1 MYARWIAFCV
11 VSAAITVAAMTAGAQ
26 QDEGPILR
34 PRVQP
39 AKPAGA
45 TLLVTCDLACNWK
58 LDGVAKGRVQAGGSA
73 SVKVVLG
80 QHIVAA
86 ATLDDLDKVEK
97 EVDIE
102 ATKQTLVRVE
112 LTPVHDA
119 RLKAE
124 QEARDKAKPEAGATL
139 LVLSDLAC
147 NWKLDG
153 EAKGRIDA
161 GGSAKSKVELGQH
174 LVAAATEDGEDQAK
188 LLSEVKA
195 DGQTVVNI
203 ELKPVRDA
211 RLKAEQEARDKAKQ
225 EAREKAE
232 KEAQDNAA
240 LHQQK
245 KEQEERELAARDEA
259 TGLVWND
266 PATGLMW
273 TKTDNRKSVDWEEAT
288 AYCRNL
294 ELTEHSDWRLPTI
307 DELKGI
313 YDPHAE
319 TVMGSDRLSNLFFW
333 SSTSGTKAG
342 KFVYITFASGISN
355 DYSGTHK
362 MFLRALCVRSFGEGI
377 NKRAR

>member
-1 MYARWIAFCV
+1 MWAL
-11 VSAAITVAAMTAGAQ
+11 VAAMAVVVVSGMAQ
-26 QDEGPILR
+26 EEGPILR
-34 PRVQP
+34 LKKPI
-39 AKPAGA
+39 AKPAIP
-45 TLLVTCDLACNWK
+45 TLLVICDLACNWK
-58 LDGVAKGRVQAGGSA
+58 LDGVAKGRIEAGSSA
-73 SVKVVLG
+73 RVKVELG
-80 QHIVAA
+80 QHMVAA
-86 ATLDDLDKVEK
+86 ATLDDIDQVRHLS
-97 EVDIE
+97 EV
-102 ATKQTLVRVE
+102 KSGGQTVVSLALQPIR
-112 LTPVHDA
+112 DA
-119 RLKAE
+119 RIRAEKKA
-124 QEARDKAKPEAGATL
+124 QEEKAKPEAGATL

-188 LLSEVKA
+188 LFSEVKA

-211 RLKAEQEARDKAKQ
+211 RLKAEKEARDKARQ

>member
-1 MYARWIAFCV
+1 MAVVV
-11 VSAAITVAAMTAGAQ
+11 VSGMAQ
-26 QDEGPILR
+26 EEGPILR
-34 PRVQP
+34 LKKPI
-39 AKPAGA
+39 AKPAIP
-45 TLLVTCDLACNWK
+45 TLLVICDLACNWK
-58 LDGVAKGRVQAGGSA
+58 LDGVAKGRIEAGSSA
-73 SVKVVLG
+73 RVKVELG
-80 QHIVAA
+80 QHMVAA
-86 ATLDDLDKVEK
+86 ATLDDIDQVRHLS
-97 EVDIE
+97 EV
-102 ATKQTLVRVE
+102 KSGGQTVVSLALQPIR
-112 LTPVHDA
+112 DA
-119 RLKAE
+119 RIRAEKKA
-124 QEARDKAKPEAGATL
+124 QEEKAKPEAGATL

-188 LLSEVKA
+188 LFSEVKA

-211 RLKAEQEARDKAKQ
+211 RLKAEKEARDKARQ

-245 KEQEERELAARDEA
+245 KEQEEREQAARDEA

-273 TKTDNRKSVDWEEAT
+273 TKTDNGKSVDWKEAT

-319 TVMGSDRLSNLFFW
+319 TVMGSIRLSNLFFW
-333 SSTSGTKAG
+333 SSTSGTEAE
-342 KFVYITFASGISN
+342 KFFYMSRGTSHE
-355 DYSGTHK
+355 YSGTHK
-362 MFLRALCVRSFGEGI
+362 MLMRALCVRSFGEGT